1 MHIIIQ
7 RTSTE
12 R

>member
-1 MHIIIQ
+1 M
-7 RTSTE
+7 TSTE